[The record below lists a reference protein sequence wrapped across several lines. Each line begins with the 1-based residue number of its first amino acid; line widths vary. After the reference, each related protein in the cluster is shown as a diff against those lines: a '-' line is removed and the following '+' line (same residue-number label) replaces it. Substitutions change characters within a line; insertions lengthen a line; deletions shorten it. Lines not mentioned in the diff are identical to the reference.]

1 MKKMS
6 RRTALK
12 VMGAGILGLTGM
24 AAWNRDQIIA
34 FLDRDA
40 AAHEAGDDS
49 VQVKR
54 RLYPSSGTEL
64 SLLGFG
70 AMRLPTRHGEIDEE
84 LAQKMVD
91 YAYRHGVNYY
101 DTAYMYHGGESE
113 AFIGRALSKYPRES
127 YFLVDK
133 MPTFMITDPADVPQI
148 FEEQLRRCRTTY
160 FDNYLLHSLSS
171 RADFERIYLDGGG
184 LDYLRQQKAVGRIRY
199 LGFSFHGDPPF
210 FDYIMDNFTWDCVMI
225 QLNYLDWNEPDEAPD
240 GARQGGS
247 LYRKAMEKNT
257 PCFVMEPVKGGRL
270 ADISSS
276 AESVLRARQ
285 PDWSPAA
292 WALRYVASFPG
303 VVTLLSGMSTLAQVV
318 ENVQTMADFEP
329 LTPVERHA
337 LAMSQGKG
345 TGSAIN
351 CTYCRYCDPCPYG
364 VDIAGTFHV
373 YNTWAE
379 RLHLGEGEDAAAS
392 DSERTEFLRHYHN
405 EVAKKARADMCI
417 HCNECLPKCPQHL
430 PIPDLL
436 AKVNQLAGASGR
448 KGASA

>member
-12 VMGAGILGLTGM
+12 VMGAGILGLAGM

-54 RLYPSSGTEL
+54 RLYPASGTEL

-113 AFIGRALSKYPRES
+113 AFLGRALSKYPRES

-133 MPTFMITDPADVPQI
+133 MPTFLITDPAEVPQI

-184 LDYLRQQKAVGRIRY
+184 LDYLRKQKEVGRIRY
-199 LGFSFHGDPPF
+199 LGFSFHGDMPF
-210 FDYIMDNFTWDCVMI
+210 FDYLMDNFPWDCVMI

-247 LYRKAMEKNT
+247 LYRKAMEKHT

-292 WALRYVASFPG
+292 WALRRRELPRRRDAALRHEHACAGRRECADDGGLRAADARRTARTRHVARRRRG
-303 VVTLLSGMSTLAQVV
+303 QR
-318 ENVQTMADFEP
+318 D
-329 LTPVERHA
+329 
-337 LAMSQGKG
+337 
-345 TGSAIN
+345 
-351 CTYCRYCDPCPYG
+351 
-364 VDIAGTFHV
+364 
-373 YNTWAE
+373 
-379 RLHLGEGEDAAAS
+379 RLHVLPLLRPVPVRRRHRRHVPRLQHVGGAPAPRRRRGS
-392 DSERTEFLRHYHN
+392 DGKRQR
-405 EVAKKARADMCI
+405 ARGI
-417 HCNECLPKCPQHL
+417 SSPLPQR
-430 PIPDLL
+430 
-436 AKVNQLAGASGR
+436 GR
-448 KGASA
+448 EKGARRHVHPL

>member
-12 VMGAGILGLTGM
+12 VMGAGILGLAGM

-40 AAHEAGDDS
+40 AAHEDGDDS

-54 RLYPSSGTEL
+54 RLYPASGTEL

-70 AMRLPTRHGEIDEE
+70 AMRLPTRHGEINEE
-84 LAQKMVD
+84 LAQM
-91 YAYRHGVNYY
+91 
-101 DTAYMYHGGESE
+101 
-113 AFIGRALSKYPRES
+113 
-127 YFLVDK
+127 
-133 MPTFMITDPADVPQI
+133 
-148 FEEQLRRCRTTY
+148 
-160 FDNYLLHSLSS
+160 
-171 RADFERIYLDGGG
+171 
-184 LDYLRQQKAVGRIRY
+184 
-199 LGFSFHGDPPF
+199 
-210 FDYIMDNFTWDCVMI
+210 
-225 QLNYLDWNEPDEAPD
+225 NYLDWNEPDEAPD

-247 LYRKAMEKNT
+247 LYRKAMEKHT

-329 LTPVERHA
+329 LTPVERRA
-337 LAMSQGKG
+337 LAMSLGG
-345 TGSAIN
+345 GAGSAID

-379 RLHLGEGEDAAAS
+379 RLHLGEGEEATAS
-392 DSERTEFLRHYHN
+392 ASERAEFLRHYHN

-417 HCNECLPKCPQHL
+417 HCDECLPKCPQHL

-436 AKVNQLAGASGR
+436 AKINQLAGAAGG
-448 KGASA
+448 KEASA

>member
-12 VMGAGILGLTGM
+12 VMGAGILGLAGM

-113 AFIGRALSKYPRES
+113 AFLGR
-127 YFLVDK
+127 
-133 MPTFMITDPADVPQI
+133 
-148 FEEQLRRCRTTY
+148 
-160 FDNYLLHSLSS
+160 
-171 RADFERIYLDGGG
+171 
-184 LDYLRQQKAVGRIRY
+184 
-199 LGFSFHGDPPF
+199 
-210 FDYIMDNFTWDCVMI
+210 
-225 QLNYLDWNEPDEAPD
+225 
-240 GARQGGS
+240 
-247 LYRKAMEKNT
+247 
-257 PCFVMEPVKGGRL
+257 
-270 ADISSS
+270 
-276 AESVLRARQ
+276 
-285 PDWSPAA
+285 
-292 WALRYVASFPG
+292 
-303 VVTLLSGMSTLAQVV
+303 
-318 ENVQTMADFEP
+318 
-329 LTPVERHA
+329 A
-337 LAMSQGKG
+337 LAMSLGKSA
-345 TGSAIN
+345 GSAID

-392 DSERTEFLRHYHN
+392 DSERAEFIRHYHN

-417 HCNECLPKCPQHL
+417 HCDECLPKCPQHL

-436 AKVNQLAGASGR
+436 AKINQLAGAAGG
-448 KGASA
+448 KEASA

>member
-12 VMGAGILGLTGM
+12 LMGAGILGLAGM
-24 AAWNRDQIIA
+24 AGWNREQIIA

-40 AAHEAGDDS
+40 AAHENGDDS
-49 VQVKR
+49 VHVKR
-54 RLYPSSGTEL
+54 RLYPASGTEL

-70 AMRLPTRHGEIDEE
+70 AMRLPTRQGDIDEE

-210 FDYIMDNFTWDCVMI
+210 FDYLMDNFTWDCVMI

-292 WALRYVASFPG
+292 LPRRRDAALRHEHACAGRRECADDGGFRAADARRAARARHVA
-303 VVTLLSGMSTLAQVV
+303 
-318 ENVQTMADFEP
+318 
-329 LTPVERHA
+329 
-337 LAMSQGKG
+337 GKG
-345 TGSAIN
+345 HGQ
-351 CTYCRYCDPCPYG
+351 R
-364 VDIAGTFHV
+364 
-373 YNTWAE
+373 
-379 RLHLGEGEDAAAS
+379 
-392 DSERTEFLRHYHN
+392 
-405 EVAKKARADMCI
+405 
-417 HCNECLPKCPQHL
+417 
-430 PIPDLL
+430 
-436 AKVNQLAGASGR
+436 NQLHVLPLLRPMPVWRRHRWHVPRLQYVGGAPAPRRGR
-448 KGASA
+448 RCRCKRQRAHRISSPLPQ